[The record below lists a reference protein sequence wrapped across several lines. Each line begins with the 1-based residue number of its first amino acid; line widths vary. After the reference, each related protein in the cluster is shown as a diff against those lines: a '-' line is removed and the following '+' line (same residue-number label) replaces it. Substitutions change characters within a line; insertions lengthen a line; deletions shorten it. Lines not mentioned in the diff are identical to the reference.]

1 MFHKT
6 TRIPQFYEPP
16 LLFSIRRAQITT
28 LNSVPTAAECG
39 SGGPSC
45 GQIPP
50 LLCLC
55 LTIAGDGEQRV
66 QHAARAGIQL
76 LRGYIDAHSHTV
88 HAVRL
93 IAADCLT
100 TTLRNKLG
108 SRVQVFLPLWV
119 L

>member
-16 LLFSIRRAQITT
+16 FFFNSARTEHNFKLGSHRA
-28 LNSVPTAAECG
+28 AAECG

-50 LLCLC
+50 LCLC
-55 LTIAGDGEQRV
+55 LMIAGDGEQRV

-76 LRGYIDAHSHTV
+76 LRGYIDAHLHTV

-100 TTLRNKLG
+100 TTIRNKLG